1 MCMTRTVYQILV
13 LTLARFLEF
22 RRISGPTRTRV
33 HTRIRTGLGSYT
45 YMCVPSA
52 QCNLPEHRSAG
63 LAGPVRARDPT
74 GVAGPRT
81 SWTGCL
87 DGLDQLTTR
96 IPVHYHWHQ
105 LQTTTGSGPAAAS
118 RAHAA

>member
-87 DGLDQLTTR
+87 DGLHVVFVDKSTLTL
-96 IPVHYHWHQ
+96 VFA
-105 LQTTTGSGPAAAS
+105 LQMMERAS
-118 RAHAA
+118 ACSLA